1 MFASFA
7 PPMTPKTTLSNTDQ
21 NKHVGNGRLMVYS
34 NLKNDS
40 FRKSGTVKMYD
51 ALLCIHFLNGS
62 YILLSTL
69 DVYVNVSLHKHALL
83 HIYVYMCIYIYHTP
97 CYIYITNSSHI

>member
-34 NLKNDS
+34 NLKNDN

-51 ALLCIHFLNGS
+51 SLLRVHFLNGS
-62 YILLSTL
+62 YILLSAL
-69 DVYVNVSLHKHALL
+69 DAYVNVFGFF
-83 HIYVYMCIYIYHTP
+83 V
-97 CYIYITNSSHI
+97 